1 MEKLNKNK
9 TGIEAILD
17 KLFKSRENNPIE
29 DEIEEQPF
37 ISEEEEE
44 DFNEELDKSEDEE
57 LEDEELE
64 KSDEEEFEELDD
76 EEEIDDELDED
87 YEEDDEAELEL
98 DYEELVGRVS
108 EDVMNAV
115 DSRLEELE
123 DLINGILNNQGQQTE
138 AISESYEKSQRTI
151 NNLRKSLSETNKKL
165 EKVQTMRKSV
175 KNVNVNEKFKTK
187 SNVDE
192 LSKSQKASMLADLLE
207 SGNRQVLPTDVTN
220 AELGKPIS
228 EQARAALENATR

>member
-17 KLFKSRENNPIE
+17 KLFKSRENDPIE

-44 DFNEELDKSEDEE
+44 DFNEELEKSEDEE

-76 EEEIDDELDED
+76 EEEFDDESDED
-87 YEEDDEAELEL
+87 YEEDEAELEL